1 MVVKLTAIKAKGTR
15 LTVDKVRRVV
25 KEALD
30 DVSSDVLRDFVE
42 TTESWNHKPVFQ
54 RRATVDGVEVY
65 TDDEIFRFVDL
76 GTKPH
81 DIYPRNAPRLRFQS
95 QYTAK
100 TTPGNIASRSGGK
113 SGPFVFA
120 KKVRHPGFEG
130 RKFTETIMRRRQAL
144 LKKRIDDG
152 LSKIV

>member
-15 LTVDKVRRVV
+15 LTADKVRRVV
-25 KEALD
+25 KDALD

-42 TTESWNHKPVFQ
+42 TTASWQHKPVFQ
-54 RRATVDGVEVY
+54 RRATADGVEVY
-65 TDDEIFRFVDL
+65 TDDEIFTWVDR
-76 GTKPH
+76 GTPAH
-81 DIYPRNAPRLRFQS
+81 DIVAKNAPRLAFQS

-120 KKVRHPGFEG
+120 KKVRHPGTEP
-130 RKFTETIMRRRQAL
+130 RKFTETIMRRRQTL
-144 LKKRIDDG
+144 LKKRIEEG
-152 LSKIV
+152 LRKIV